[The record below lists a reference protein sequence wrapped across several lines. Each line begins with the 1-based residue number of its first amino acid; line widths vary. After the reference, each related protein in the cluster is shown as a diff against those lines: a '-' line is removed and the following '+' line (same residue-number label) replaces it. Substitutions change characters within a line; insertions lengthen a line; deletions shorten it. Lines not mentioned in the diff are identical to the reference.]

1 MRVKRD
7 RLVASEQLIG
17 IQVWFGSLLSSWQVR
32 VRSYARTST
41 WHDSNLQI
49 ILVYSRCC
57 ISFIEYLIVSYY
69 RYLMYRGFTLSFQV
83 PRRRANRTTLACN
96 AHCCLVGQLYIE
108 YDVYSIYNG
117 SNFVTTLPSWKYTW
131 FHSRVDISG
140 NTLTG
145 WCRSKACTA
154 YQELVKSFCCR
165 MC

>member
-1 MRVKRD
+1 VREKRD

-17 IQVWFGSLLSSWQVR
+17 IQVWFGSFLSSWQVR

-69 RYLMYRGFTLSFQV
+69 RYLSTAVSCCPFRSHVVELIVRRLPATLIVAWLVNYISNIMYIR
-83 PRRRANRTTLACN
+83 
-96 AHCCLVGQLYIE
+96 
-108 YDVYSIYNG
+108 YSNG
-117 SNFVTTLPSWKYTW
+117 SNFVTILPPWKYTW

-140 NTLTG
+140 FNAFDKAHAAQRLAPRV
-145 WCRSKACTA
+145 RS
-154 YQELVKSFCCR
+154 
-165 MC
+165 